1 MFVVDDPFLA
11 LILRFVVDTA
21 DSASTNKEFLDG
33 QLKAMRQHLA
43 QFPKAEHGSRAMEWI
58 GQRAA
63 KYRRDWERNT
73 LANRTVYLRC
83 ADCPLIDAGAAE
95 QCEIHEQWLYLL
107 HRYLGYEVTTRDY
120 IEDSLSLLREYKD
133 QLKHRQAIIPSDA
146 NKSKKEKRKQK
157 KKKKKK
163 KKKNKSKKA
172 SKDNAY

>member
-11 LILRFVVDTA
+11 LILRFVVDTE

-33 QLKAMRQHLA
+33 QLKAMRQYLA
-43 QFPKAEHGSRAMEWI
+43 QFPKEEHGSRAMEWI

-63 KYRRDWERNT
+63 KYRHDWERHT

-83 ADCPLIDAGAAE
+83 ADCPLIDVGAAE

-120 IEDSLSLLREYKD
+120 IEDSLALLRDYKN
-133 QLKHRQAIIPSDA
+133 QLKHRQAPATSSSA
-146 NKSKKEKRKQK
+146 VAKKSKKEKRKEK
-157 KKKKKK
+157 KKNKKK
-163 KKKNKSKKA
+163 KKKNR
-172 SKDNAY
+172 